1 MSTQLSLFT
10 IYNGT
15 GGFVNRP
22 ASKNRAINEVTS
34 GKLTERQNQVLQVL
48 DEAGADGLTWHVCGE
63 ILGLHHGQISG
74 ALSNLHGCGEVF
86 TLNQL
91 LKGCHPY
98 VHRKYRSDWAPE
110 ERCDEPV
117 KTVSTKKRE
126 LQDQLLS
133 AIQEA
138 INNNWSKEHTD
149 NITTIASMLNPR
161 NKRK

>member
-1 MSTQLSLFT
+1 VSTQLSLFT

-22 ASKNRAINEVTS
+22 ASVNRAINEATS
-34 GKLTERQNQVLQVL
+34 GKLSERQTLIL
-48 DEAGADGLTWHVCGE
+48 GLLAEAGANGLTWHVCGE
-63 ILGLHHGQISG
+63 RLGLHHGQISG

-86 TLNQL
+86 TLNKL

-98 VHRKYRSDWAPE
+98 VHSKYRSDWTPE

-126 LQDQLLS
+126 LQDQLLN
-133 AIQEA
+133 AIEEA
-138 INNNWSKEHTD
+138 IDSNWSKEKTD
-149 NITTIASMLNPR
+149 KITAIASTLNPR
-161 NKRK
+161 NKNK